1 MFGSRVKIVIK
12 VLPHIPA
19 QVTETV
25 AHVQTAAVEHVT
37 SAVEKVDSFA
47 CGGIDQLTEKVPQL
61 KEATPKIMEETR
73 TSVNTYL
80 GRLTDYAASF
90 SVSQLALKVLDS
102 GLDLVD
108 GALTSLGSEEE
119 GAVRSGVKMV
129 HAAANTIRVTAV
141 NKAGTE
147 KAKKIEEASILGA
160 FIEVSGLQDLLGMLG
175 FRLRKIEDEETTAT
189 IYEDE
194 HARVAVMSETEDVDP
209 VVVDTEET
217 AAHGEN
223 AAGDSHLL
231 DTAREALL
239 MPEIQDVEDDEE

>member
-1 MFGSRVKIVIK
+1 MGS
-12 VLPHIPA
+12 
-19 QVTETV
+19 
-25 AHVQTAAVEHVT
+25 
-37 SAVEKVDSFA
+37 
-47 CGGIDQLTEKVPQL
+47 
-61 KEATPKIMEETR
+61 
-73 TSVNTYL
+73 YL
-80 GRLTDYAASF
+80 SKLTDYAASF

-129 HAAANTIRVTAV
+129 HSTANTIRVTAV

-175 FRLRKIEDEETTAT
+175 FRLRKIEDEDTTAT

-194 HARVAVMSETEDVDP
+194 HAQVAVMPGGKDAAPMMVNTA
-209 VVVDTEET
+209 DT
-217 AAHGEN
+217 GN
-223 AAGDSHLL
+223 ALL

-239 MPEIQDVEDDEE
+239 MPEIQDVEDED

>member
-1 MFGSRVKIVIK
+1 M
-12 VLPHIPA
+12 LPHIPA
-19 QVTETV
+19 KVTETV

-47 CGGIDQLTEKVPQL
+47 CGGIDQLTDKVPQL
-61 KEATPKIMEETR
+61 KEATPKILEETK
-73 TSVNTYL
+73 TSVSSYL
-80 GRLTDYAASF
+80 GRVTDYAASF

-119 GAVRSGVKMV
+119 GAARSGVKMV
-129 HAAANTIRVTAV
+129 HSAANTIRVAAV

-147 KAKKIEEASILGA
+147 KARKIEEASIVGA
-160 FIEVSGLQDLLGMLG
+160 FMEVSGLMDLLEMLG
-175 FRLRKIEDEETTAT
+175 FLVRKTDEQETAT

-217 AAHGEN
+217 AA
-223 AAGDSHLL
+223 DPPLL

>member
-1 MFGSRVKIVIK
+1 MSLVTGVRSQVEDK
-12 VLPHIPA
+12 
-19 QVTETV
+19 VTETV
-25 AHVQTAAVEHVT
+25 ATVQTAAVEHVT

-47 CGGIDQLTEKVPQL
+47 CGGIDQLTEKVPHL

-73 TSVNTYL
+73 TSVNSYL

-102 GLDLVD
+102 GLDMVE

-129 HAAANTIRVTAV
+129 HAAANTIRVAAI

-160 FIEVSGLQDLLGMLG
+160 FIEVSGLQDLLGLLG
-175 FRLRKIEDEETTAT
+175 FRLRKIEDEENTAT

-194 HARVAVMSETEDVDP
+194 HAQVALIPGGEDAAP
-209 VVVDTEET
+209 VVVNTADT
-217 AAHGEN
+217 AAATGN
-223 AAGDSHLL
+223 ALL

-239 MPEIQDVEDDEE
+239 MPEIRDVEE

>member
-1 MFGSRVKIVIK
+1 MGS
-12 VLPHIPA
+12 
-19 QVTETV
+19 
-25 AHVQTAAVEHVT
+25 
-37 SAVEKVDSFA
+37 
-47 CGGIDQLTEKVPQL
+47 
-61 KEATPKIMEETR
+61 
-73 TSVNTYL
+73 YL
-80 GRLTDYAASF
+80 SKLTDYAASF

-194 HARVAVMSETEDVDP
+194 HAQVAVLPGGEDAAP
-209 VVVDTEET
+209 VVVNTAET
-217 AAHGEN
+217 AADAEN
-223 AAGDSHLL
+223 ALL

-239 MPEIQDVEDDEE
+239 MPEIQDVEEDED

>member
-1 MFGSRVKIVIK
+1 M
-12 VLPHIPA
+12 
-19 QVTETV
+19 
-25 AHVQTAAVEHVT
+25 
-37 SAVEKVDSFA
+37 EKVDNFA

-129 HAAANTIRVTAV
+129 HSAANTIRVTAV

-217 AAHGEN
+217 AAEAEN
-223 AAGDSHLL
+223 ASGEPSLL

>member
-1 MFGSRVKIVIK
+1 M
-12 VLPHIPA
+12 
-19 QVTETV
+19 
-25 AHVQTAAVEHVT
+25 EHVT

-47 CGGIDQLTEKVPQL
+47 CGGIDQLTDKVPHL
-61 KEATPKIMEETR
+61 KEATPKILEETK
-73 TSVNTYL
+73 TSVSSYL

-129 HAAANTIRVTAV
+129 HSAANTIRVTAV

-160 FIEVSGLQDLLGMLG
+160 LIEVSGLQDLLGLLG
-175 FRLRKIEDEETTAT
+175 FKLRKIEDEEKTAT

-194 HARVAVMSETEDVDP
+194 HAQVAVLPGGEDAAP
-209 VVVDTEET
+209 VVVNTAET
-217 AAHGEN
+217 AADAEN
-223 AAGDSHLL
+223 ALL

-239 MPEIQDVEDDEE
+239 MPEIQDVEDED